1 MINVDQCD
9 PLCIYSTLRFV
20 VSQARFINETPVLT
34 FDKPLYWKALK
45 GRIVQP
51 PKTGLKCTSAAAP
64 TLQQTVA
71 CQSCPLT
78 IIQSQP
84 NGTEL
89 NQIVLRFGGFHMQMS
104 FLGSIG
110 HLMAGSGLQELLEVV
125 YAGNT
130 CSDSHDD
137 W

>member
-1 MINVDQCD
+1 MINLDQCD

-20 VSQARFINETPVLT
+20 VSQARFYNVTPVLT
-34 FDKPLYWKALK
+34 FDRPLYWKA
-45 GRIVQP
+45 
-51 PKTGLKCTSAAAP
+51 
-64 TLQQTVA
+64 
-71 CQSCPLT
+71 LT

-89 NQIVLRFGGFHMQMS
+89 NQIVLRLGGFHMQMS

-125 YAGNT
+125 
-130 CSDSHDD
+130 
-137 W
+137 

>member
-1 MINVDQCD
+1 MINLDQCD

-20 VSQARFINETPVLT
+20 VSQAQFYNVTPDLT
-34 FDKPLYWKALK
+34 FDRPLYWK
-45 GRIVQP
+45 V
-51 PKTGLKCTSAAAP
+51 
-64 TLQQTVA
+64 
-71 CQSCPLT
+71 LT
-78 IIQSQP
+78 IIPSQP

-89 NQIVLRFGGFHMQMS
+89 NQIVLRLGGFHMQTS

>member
-1 MINVDQCD
+1 MEFLPMINLDQCD
-9 PLCIYSTLRFV
+9 PLCIYSTFRFV
-20 VSQARFINETPVLT
+20 VSQARFYNVTPVLT
-34 FDKPLYWKALK
+34 FDRPLYWKA
-45 GRIVQP
+45 
-51 PKTGLKCTSAAAP
+51 
-64 TLQQTVA
+64 
-71 CQSCPLT
+71 LT

-89 NQIVLRFGGFHMQMS
+89 NQTVLCLGGFHMQMS

-130 CSDSHDD
+130 YSDSHDD

>member
-1 MINVDQCD
+1 MINLDQCD

-20 VSQARFINETPVLT
+20 VSQARFYNVTLVLT
-34 FDKPLYWKALK
+34 FDLPLYWKA
-45 GRIVQP
+45 
-51 PKTGLKCTSAAAP
+51 
-64 TLQQTVA
+64 
-71 CQSCPLT
+71 LT

-89 NQIVLRFGGFHMQMS
+89 NQIVLRLGGFHMQMS
-104 FLGSIG
+104 FLRSIG

-125 YAGNT
+125 YTGNT
-130 CSDSHDD
+130 CRDSHDD

>member
-1 MINVDQCD
+1 MINLNECD

-20 VSQARFINETPVLT
+20 VNQARFYNVTPVLT
-34 FDKPLYWKALK
+34 FDRPL
-45 GRIVQP
+45 
-51 PKTGLKCTSAAAP
+51 
-64 TLQQTVA
+64 TLVSDRA
-71 CQSCPLT
+71 LT

-89 NQIVLRFGGFHMQMS
+89 NQIVLHLGGFHMQMS

-125 YAGNT
+125 YDGNT

>member
-1 MINVDQCD
+1 MY
-9 PLCIYSTLRFV
+9 LLLRIV
-20 VSQARFINETPVLT
+20 VSQARFYNVTPVLT
-34 FDKPLYWKALK
+34 FDRPLYWKA
-45 GRIVQP
+45 
-51 PKTGLKCTSAAAP
+51 
-64 TLQQTVA
+64 
-71 CQSCPLT
+71 LT

-89 NQIVLRFGGFHMQMS
+89 NQIVLRLGGFHMQMS
-104 FLGSIG
+104 FLGS
-110 HLMAGSGLQELLEVV
+110 HLIAGSGLQELLEVV